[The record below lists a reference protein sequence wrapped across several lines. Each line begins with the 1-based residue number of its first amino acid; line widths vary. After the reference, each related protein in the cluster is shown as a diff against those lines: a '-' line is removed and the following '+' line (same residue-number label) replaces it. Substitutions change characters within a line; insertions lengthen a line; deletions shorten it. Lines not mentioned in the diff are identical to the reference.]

1 MCGQTSPSNS
11 YAMDYL
17 PLKIAKTILISVLNM
32 TQDLIDILKGF
43 CESGEDVVNLQV
55 VY

>member
-1 MCGQTSPSNS
+1 
-11 YAMDYL
+11 MDYL